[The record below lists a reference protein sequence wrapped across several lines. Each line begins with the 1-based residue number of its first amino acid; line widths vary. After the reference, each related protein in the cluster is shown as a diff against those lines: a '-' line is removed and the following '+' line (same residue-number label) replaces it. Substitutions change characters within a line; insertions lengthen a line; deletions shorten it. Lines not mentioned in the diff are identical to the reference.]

1 MKKFYHIDRLGS
13 LKPGMKINPSLS
25 IPSRFGQV
33 YVDYFKIHGVYPSAE
48 LGKDLNAVALFAA
61 PYYREFYLEVF
72 RLGDPQL
79 SELKHFS
86 RLNSFFAFENLKDV
100 AKFVERLK
108 IKPGYKVFEITTE
121 GEYVVLDMTWLDQ
134 QFGRDLKSNG
144 YYFRHYWL
152 GNKIEEDEY
161 LKNHEVRGSLMEV
174 LINSEVSIGEEVQL

>member
-25 IPSRFGQV
+25 LPSRFGQV
-33 YVDYFKIHGVYPSAE
+33 YVDYFKIYGVYPSSE
-48 LGKDLNAVALFAA
+48 LGKDFNTVALFDA

-86 RLNSFFAFENLKDV
+86 RLNSFFAFENLED
-100 AKFVERLK
+100 APKFVERLE

-121 GEYVVLDMTWLDQ
+121 GEYVVLDMTWLDR
-134 QFGRDLKSNG
+134 QFGRDLTMNG

-152 GNKIEEDEY
+152 GKKIEEDEH
-161 LKNHEVRGSLMEV
+161 LKNDEVRGSLMEV
-174 LINSEVSIGEEVQL
+174 LINSEVLIGEEVQL